1 MSPSAVLAGVLGLAF
16 ASMLVFALAG
26 RSRDADA
33 IRRGSSFLLG
43 GGDFLVHWF
52 MWVLRP
58 LDAAA
63 ARLGLGPDAF
73 NLGGL
78 AFGLSAL
85 LMFSTSVL
93 YHAARDPR
101 WRLVLRRLDHAAIYL
116 LIAGTYTPFTLG
128 VLRGAWGWS
137 IAGVVWGLAVL
148 GIVFKTTRLGFRYHK
163 TSVLLYVAMG
173 WLVIVAIG
181 PLTRA
186 LDGFELGWLFAGGL
200 CYTGGVAFY
209 VWKSR
214 PYTHAVWHLFVLAG
228 VACHFVAV
236 ASVTAPG

>member
-1 MSPSAVLAGVLGLAF
+1 MPVAGEASETSSGAYTRGEEWASCAV
-16 ASMLVFALAG
+16 
-26 RSRDADA
+26 
-33 IRRGSSFLLG
+33 
-43 GGDFLVHWF
+43 H
-52 MWVLRP
+52 
-58 LDAAA
+58 
-63 ARLGLGPDAF
+63 GLGILASVVAIPWLAMLALEGHDRWLLA
-73 NLGGL
+73 GGL

-85 LMFSTSVL
+85 LMFTTSVL
-93 YHAARDPR
+93 YHATRDPR

-128 VLRGAWGWS
+128 VLKGAWGWS

-148 GIVFKTTRLGFRYHK
+148 GIVFKTTRLGFRFHK

-173 WLVIVAIG
+173 WLVIIAIQ
-181 PLTRA
+181 PLMGV
-186 LDGFELGWLFAGGL
+186 LDGFELAWLVAGGL
-200 CYTGGVAFY
+200 CYTGGVVFY

-236 ASVTAPG
+236 VSVTAPG